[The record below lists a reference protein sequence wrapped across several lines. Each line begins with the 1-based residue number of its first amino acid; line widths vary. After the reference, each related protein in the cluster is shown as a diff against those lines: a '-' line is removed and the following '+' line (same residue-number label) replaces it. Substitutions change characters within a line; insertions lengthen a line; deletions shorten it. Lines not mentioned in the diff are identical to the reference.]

1 MTEIKQAAFYESNL
15 QEVTFAEGSR
25 LRAVGKQA
33 FYGCRFLTYIDLP
46 EGTLTVEGTEYTI
59 TTEGTQTPRITGV
72 IGYVKA
78 YYTDSL
84 GIRYPVINPHIKNET
99 ICSMVDLSKGYYELV
114 GYVDSIAR
122 ENEKIRQDL
131 RETAALVKP
140 DSRRRYNR
148 L

>member
-1 MTEIKQAAFYESNL
+1 MKITLLLNHTALIEDDRNPT
-15 QEVTFAEGSR
+15 VTVSPHYA
-25 LRAVGKQA
+25 
-33 FYGCRFLTYIDLP
+33 
-46 EGTLTVEGTEYTI
+46 GTLTVEDIDYPINPED
-59 TTEGTQTPRITGV
+59 TPTPHITGV

-99 ICSMVDLSKGYYELV
+99 VCSMVDFSKGYYKLV

-122 ENEKIRQDL
+122 ENEKLRQDL

-140 DSRRRYNR
+140 DSLGHLNIGKETES
-148 L
+148 

>member
-1 MTEIKQAAFYESNL
+1 MRIHL
-15 QEVTFAEGSR
+15 QLNHTALIEDDRKPTVTVSPPYA
-25 LRAVGKQA
+25 
-33 FYGCRFLTYIDLP
+33 
-46 EGTLTVEGTEYTI
+46 GTLTVEGIDYPIAPDATP
-59 TTEGTQTPRITGV
+59 TPRISGV

-99 ICSMVDLSKGYYELV
+99 VCSMVDFSKGYYELV

-140 DSRRRYNR
+140 NSLGHLNIGYRKETES
-148 L
+148 

>member
-1 MTEIKQAAFYESNL
+1 MKIYLLRDHNALFEDDRKPT
-15 QEVTFAEGSR
+15 VTVSPPYA
-25 LRAVGKQA
+25 
-33 FYGCRFLTYIDLP
+33 
-46 EGTLTVEGTEYTI
+46 GTLTVEGIDYPI
-59 TTEGTQTPRITGV
+59 APEGTPTPRITGV

-99 ICSMVDLSKGYYELV
+99 VCSMVDFSKGYYELV
-114 GYVDSIAR
+114 GYVDTIAR

-140 DSRRRYNR
+140 NSLGHLNIGVGKENKS
-148 L
+148 